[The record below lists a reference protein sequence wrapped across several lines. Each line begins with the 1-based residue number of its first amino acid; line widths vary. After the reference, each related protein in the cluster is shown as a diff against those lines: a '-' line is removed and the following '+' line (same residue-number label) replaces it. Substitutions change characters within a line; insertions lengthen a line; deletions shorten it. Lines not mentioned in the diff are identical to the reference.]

1 MGIFDKFKKG
11 FQKSASA
18 FSSGLKEIIVK
29 KEIDDE
35 NLNKI
40 EEFLI
45 QSDVGIEAA
54 SEIKKIISTKKIDPN
69 KDLTAEINLILN
81 EYIVS
86 LMKPLENSSFF
97 MKKEK
102 LNATLISGVNGVG
115 KTTSIGKI
123 SKILKTNG
131 NKVMLAASDTFR
143 AAAIEQLE
151 NWANK
156 IEEFLIQSDVG
167 VEVASEIKEIISSKK
182 IDPNKDLKKEINF
195 ILKEYITSLMKP
207 LENKSFFNKKE
218 KLNATLIAGVNGV
231 GKTTSIGKISKILK
245 TNGNKIML
253 AASDTFRAAAIEQ
266 LENWANKVDV
276 QITKSS
282 QGSDPASVAYK
293 AIEDSIKNNFD
304 QVLIDT
310 AGRLQNKKNLM
321 EEYKKIA
328 NVTKKIDPEAPHDV
342 ILILDATS
350 GQNVINQVQEFNK
363 IIPITGIIMT
373 KLDGTAKGGILLALA
388 KKYKLPIIALGLGE
402 KEDDLQIF
410 NAENFADAFIQTN

>member
-18 FSSGLKEIIVK
+18 FSSGLKEIIIK

-54 SEIKKIISTKKIDPN
+54 SEIKEIISKKKVDPN
-69 KDLTAEINLILN
+69 KNLTTEINLILK
-81 EYIVS
+81 EYIIS
-86 LMKPLENSSFF
+86 LMRPLENNSFF
-97 MKKEK
+97 IKKEK
-102 LNATLISGVNGVG
+102 LNVTLISGVNGVG

-123 SKILKTNG
+123 GKILKSNG
-131 NKVMLAASDTFR
+131 NKVIFAASDTFR

-151 NWANK
+151 NWA
-156 IEEFLIQSDVG
+156 E
-167 VEVASEIKEIISSKK
+167 
-182 IDPNKDLKKEINF
+182 
-195 ILKEYITSLMKP
+195 
-207 LENKSFFNKKE
+207 
-218 KLNATLIAGVNGV
+218 
-231 GKTTSIGKISKILK
+231 
-245 TNGNKIML
+245 
-253 AASDTFRAAAIEQ
+253 
-266 LENWANKVDV
+266 KVDI
-276 QITKSS
+276 QITKST

-293 AIEDSIKNNFD
+293 AIEEALTNNFN
-304 QVLIDT
+304 QVLVDT

-328 NVTKKIDPEAPHDV
+328 NVVKKIEPNAPHDV
-342 ILILDATS
+342 ILVLDATS
-350 GQNVINQVQEFNK
+350 GQNVINQVEEFNK

-402 KEDDLQIF
+402 KEDDLQVF
-410 NAENFADAFIQTN
+410 KAEQFAEAFIQSN

>member
-1 MGIFDKFKKG
+1 MGIFDKFKEG

-18 FSSGLKEIIVK
+18 LSSGIKEIIVK

-45 QSDVGIEAA
+45 KSDVGIEAA
-54 SEIKKIISTKKIDPN
+54 SEIKQIISTKKIDPS
-69 KDLTAEINLILN
+69 KDLSLEINLILKD
-81 EYIVS
+81 YIIS
-86 LMKPLENSSFF
+86 LMKPLENKSFF
-97 MKKEK
+97 TKKDK

-115 KTTSIGKI
+115 KTTTIGKI
-123 SKILKTNG
+123 GKILKSNG
-131 NKVMLAASDTFR
+131 NKVMFAASDTFR

-156 IEEFLIQSDVG
+156 I
-167 VEVASEIKEIISSKK
+167 
-182 IDPNKDLKKEINF
+182 
-195 ILKEYITSLMKP
+195 
-207 LENKSFFNKKE
+207 
-218 KLNATLIAGVNGV
+218 
-231 GKTTSIGKISKILK
+231 
-245 TNGNKIML
+245 
-253 AASDTFRAAAIEQ
+253 
-266 LENWANKVDV
+266 DV
-276 QITKSS
+276 QVIKSS

-293 AIEDSIKNNFD
+293 AIEEALKNNFD

-328 NVTKKIDPEAPHDV
+328 NVTKKIDAEAPHDV
-342 ILILDATS
+342 VLVLDATS
-350 GQNVINQVQEFNK
+350 GQNIINQVEEFNK

-410 NAENFADAFIQTN
+410 EAEKFADAFTQTD